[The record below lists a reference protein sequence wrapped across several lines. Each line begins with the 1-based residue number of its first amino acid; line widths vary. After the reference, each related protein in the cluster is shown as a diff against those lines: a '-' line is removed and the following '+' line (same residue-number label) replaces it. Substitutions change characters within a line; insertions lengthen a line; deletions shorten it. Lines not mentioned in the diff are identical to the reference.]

1 MYWQLWTRVPL
12 SSSKMCRVSCKQRRR
27 GDVFVYFKFT
37 LRISVYVS
45 VMYMYFRDSGN
56 GWIVILYK
64 RVVHSLWIVGELGVI
79 KV

>member
-1 MYWQLWTRVPL
+1 MYVR
-12 SSSKMCRVSCKQRRR
+12 KCRVHA
-27 GDVFVYFKFT
+27 
-37 LRISVYVS
+37 
-45 VMYMYFRDSGN
+45 FRDSGD